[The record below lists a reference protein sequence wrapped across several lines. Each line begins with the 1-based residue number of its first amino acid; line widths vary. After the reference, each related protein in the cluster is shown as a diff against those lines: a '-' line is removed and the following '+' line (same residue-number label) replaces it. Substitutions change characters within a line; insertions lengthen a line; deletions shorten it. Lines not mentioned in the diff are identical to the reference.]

1 MSDLCCGGT
10 RTRAGCEYHDPAL
23 QLEPI
28 DPAQADR
35 YMFHLGGRAV
45 YGATEEE
52 LCFEINVKP
61 PAQPVQ
67 VHDFHFHYHGADY
80 TFNLP
85 EDATAADAA
94 AAIARAV
101 GGSVQPDGAVLLP
114 GAVHEVVV
122 DVKVLL

>member
-28 DPAQADR
+28 DPAQ
-35 YMFHLGGRAV
+35 
-45 YGATEEE
+45 
-52 LCFEINVKP
+52 
-61 PAQPVQ
+61 PVQ
-67 VHDFHFHYHGADY
+67 VHDFHFHYRGADY